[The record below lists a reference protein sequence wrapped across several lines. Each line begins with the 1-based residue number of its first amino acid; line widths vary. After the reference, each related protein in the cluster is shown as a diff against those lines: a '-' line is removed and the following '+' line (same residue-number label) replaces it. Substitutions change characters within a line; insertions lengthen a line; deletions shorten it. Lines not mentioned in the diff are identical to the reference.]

1 MAESDSR
8 EIAALIA
15 KECKKKGISYNNT
28 KIQKLLYCCYGVM
41 LAWKNARICD
51 EYPRLW
57 PYGPV
62 FPKVFNYIHK
72 YGDIANFSTDISKV
86 STPEN
91 KEVIESVLNAFGKYD
106 ATSLSSWSHTEGSPW
121 DRAKQENANWNSF
134 IPDEEGAILIKKLEQ
149 RKTFCLFRA
158 PNHIRFSCRSLS
170 RHPHCLCFA
179 SHTAGKLALAHRG
192 RSRHDKEHLSLSLWW
207 SDRDISH
214 KLFFEKMKII
224 F

>member
-1 MAESDSR
+1 
-8 EIAALIA
+8 
-15 KECKKKGISYNNT
+15 
-28 KIQKLLYCCYGVM
+28 M

-121 DRAKQENANWNSF
+121 DRGEFSF
-134 IPDEEGAILIKKLEQ
+134 QVQDPRRSCGVLQQSIPVPFSTRELSSAG
-149 RKTFCLFRA
+149 CLSGTL
-158 PNHIRFSCRSLS
+158 PSS
-170 RHPHCLCFA
+170 
-179 SHTAGKLALAHRG
+179 
-192 RSRHDKEHLSLSLWW
+192 
-207 SDRDISH
+207 ISH
-214 KLFFEKMKII
+214 AG
-224 F
+224 

>member
-15 KECKKKGISYNNT
+15 KECKKKGISFNNT

-134 IPDEEGAILIKKLEQ
+134 IPDEYIKDYFQKKVL
-149 RKTFCLFRA
+149 KNA
-158 PNHIRFSCRSLS
+158 
-170 RHPHCLCFA
+170 
-179 SHTAGKLALAHRG
+179 
-192 RSRHDKEHLSLSLWW
+192 
-207 SDRDISH
+207 
-214 KLFFEKMKII
+214 
-224 F
+224 

>member
-134 IPDEEGAILIKKLEQ
+134 IPDEYIKGPKKCLMTSQFLSWKQLGLFPIPMGITTE
-149 RKTFCLFRA
+149 KTQ
-158 PNHIRFSCRSLS
+158 
-170 RHPHCLCFA
+170 
-179 SHTAGKLALAHRG
+179 
-192 RSRHDKEHLSLSLWW
+192 
-207 SDRDISH
+207 
-214 KLFFEKMKII
+214 MKKAQY
-224 F
+224 